1 MPEETGI
8 RQDLLDRIEEKRENV
23 SVFLRRVRP
32 RRNRLTNISIIGSA
46 LAAVLTAG
54 PALGGVTFSSGV
66 QRIFSLED
74 DSTVWRLLCMAA
86 LITSL
91 AATIATNLSKS
102 QDISA
107 QVIAAEACSAELDGL
122 QTLLEFGRL
131 PVKEAVKLYQQ
142 YVAKVPFVED
152 TPAR

>member
-1 MPEETGI
+1 MPEESGI
-8 RQDLLDRIEEKRENV
+8 RQDLLDRIEGKRDGVNAY
-23 SVFLRRVRP
+23 LHRVRP

-54 PALGGVTFSSGV
+54 PALGGAPFSSGV
-66 QRIFSLED
+66 QHILSLQD
-74 DSTVWRLLCMAA
+74 DSTVWRVLCLAA
-86 LITSL
+86 LVTSVS
-91 AATIATNLSKS
+91 ATIATNLSKS

-107 QVIAAEACSAELDGL
+107 EVIAAEACNAELEGL
-122 QTLLEFGRL
+122 RTSLEFGML
-131 PVKEAVKLYQQ
+131 PIREAVKLYQQ